1 MLLDKIAHIHI
12 CGISVRKYYTII
24 NWYDSN
30 IASLLFLETPTI
42 AQKRRREQWLLSMGT
57 INLLLPEYSVN
68 ICFIIP
74 NSIWDEPARHFCCC
88 HLRVSGI
95 YGSKKII
102 NNNKLKSENFE
113 FWLTCFLQWIK
124 RIKNSAKIYC
134 VSGE

>member
-68 ICFIIP
+68 ICFIIAYET
-74 NSIWDEPARHFCCC
+74 NLLAIFVVVICGFREFT
-88 HLRVSGI
+88 VV
-95 YGSKKII
+95 KK
-102 NNNKLKSENFE
+102 L
-113 FWLTCFLQWIK
+113 
-124 RIKNSAKIYC
+124 
-134 VSGE
+134 